1 MGKTYMFKQRTNIWK
16 VRPFNRD
23 NSWKATL
30 LCLLL
35 DIFVNLQE
43 KETLCP
49 SRKALIGSNPSSAS
63 RTHFGMFN
71 LVRIGILAA
80 WISNNNV
87 CAVDKENHTEQP
99 CAAVGCSTEFHK
111 ALPNSIRLKLPC
123 LSKILI
129 IPFNLSLM
137 LLPTLCSVGLRE
149 RDKYASRYL
158 YSFVSSICVSS
169 STHLLDWSKH
179 FHTSITLD
187 LFDLK
192 LSSISWQMKRQY
204 YALFAG
210 PTRIRPLGLT

>member
-123 LSKILI
+123 FPKILI
-129 IPFNLSLM
+129 IPFNMLSILSLM
-137 LLPTLCSVGLRE
+137 WLPICWEGLSERE
-149 RDKYASRYL
+149 KYTPKVFAFICFFNICTCIRFINIFSY
-158 YSFVSSICVSS
+158 YQYFWSI
-169 STHLLDWSKH
+169 WIK
-179 FHTSITLD
+179 F
-187 LFDLK
+187 
-192 LSSISWQMKRQY
+192 
-204 YALFAG
+204 
-210 PTRIRPLGLT
+210 